1 MAGVLDQEEIDAL
14 MGGLEAGE
22 VDTQTDAQ
30 EASGARYNFN
40 RHHYALQRLL
50 TPLRE
55 VFNLY
60 AEAIREKTAQ
70 LAANTCEVIVDE
82 IIVTDLAELSPR
94 LATPCNLTLLNAA
107 PIVMPVVLAVE
118 SDLVFDIVN
127 RYFGGG
133 SSLRKTRNSDKFSAT
148 EIQLSNL
155 FVEDLVAELRP
166 AWHNLLDIAPTVI
179 GRESDPKHLD
189 ALDDDE
195 TLVAVRFAVTFDSSV
210 GGIWLMVPW
219 KGLEPIRDQLKIASN
234 QTSAPTDPQWHASFM
249 AGLEGAKVELVAVVA
264 EQKIKLKNAL
274 QLKKGDVIAI
284 NEPKTIDLKIGG
296 VRLMK
301 AQFGVHDGQLAAQ
314 VLETLRSPMQ
324 KIKQ

>member
-14 MGGLEAGE
+14 MGGLEAGA
-22 VDTQTDAQ
+22 VDTQNDTPAG
-30 EASGARYNFN
+30 SGARYNFN

-50 TPLRE
+50 PALRE

-60 AEAIREKTAQ
+60 AEAIGEKTAQ
-70 LAANTCEVIVDE
+70 LAANTCEVVVDE
-82 IIVTDLAELSPR
+82 LIISDLSELSPR
-94 LATPCNLTLLNAA
+94 LATPCNLTVLNVA

-133 SSLRKTRNSDKFSAT
+133 SSLRKSRNSDKFSAT

-155 FVEDLVAELRP
+155 FVEDLIAELTS
-166 AWHNLLDIAPTVI
+166 AWHNLLDITPSVI

-189 ALDDDE
+189 VLDEDE
-195 TLVAVRFAVTFDSSV
+195 TLIAVRFAVTFDSSE
-210 GGIWLMVPW
+210 GGIWLLVPW
-219 KGLEPIRDQLKIASN
+219 KGLEPIRDLLKISTH
-234 QTSAPTDPQWHASFM
+234 QMSTSTDPRWQASFM
-249 AGLEGAKVELVAVVA
+249 EGLEEARVELVAVVA

-274 QLKKGDVIAI
+274 HLKKGDVIAI
-284 NEPKTIDLKIGG
+284 NDPKTIDLKIGG

-314 VLETLRSPMQ
+314 VVETLRTPIQ
-324 KIKQ
+324 KIKH